1 MEEFNTI
8 PVRLPDGATIRAEV
22 MVKPADQARG
32 LMFRE
37 TLAPNRGM
45 LFVNENEDKRP
56 YWMYQVKFPLD
67 LIWMD
72 KNKRVVELVTS
83 APPCNTKAS
92 ECPNYGGNSA
102 SRYVLELSGGQAA
115 KHQVRVGSTIHF

>member
-1 MEEFNTI
+1 
-8 PVRLPDGATIRAEV
+8 

-32 LMFRE
+32 MMFRE
-37 TLAPNRGM
+37 TLAANRGM

-67 LIWMD
+67 LIWIN
-72 KNKRVVELVTS
+72 KNKRVVEVVAA

-92 ECPNYGGNSA
+92 ECPNYGGSA
-102 SRYVLELSGGQAA
+102 ASQYVLELAGGQAA
-115 KHQVRVGSTIHF
+115 RHQVTVGSVIDF